1 MKLLLLSVAKI
12 VKLIN
17 RFQGIPNGNIFNN
30 SINVLISLSTVK
42 RKLERFVNNTI
53 VVKNPI
59 PDQLVKPVEARLPA
73 NTYMN
78 KDTN

>member
-1 MKLLLLSVAKI
+1 MEQISMKLLLLSVVKI

-17 RFQGIPNGNIFNN
+17 HFLGIRNGNISNN
-30 SINVLISLSTVK
+30 SINVLIFLSTVK

-59 PDQLVKPVEARLPA
+59 PD
-73 NTYMN
+73 
-78 KDTN
+78 

>member
-17 RFQGIPNGNIFNN
+17 RFLGIPNGNIFNN

-59 PDQLVKPVEARLPA
+59 PD
-73 NTYMN
+73 
-78 KDTN
+78 

>member
-1 MKLLLLSVAKI
+1 MEQISMKLLLLSVVKI

-17 RFQGIPNGNIFNN
+17 HFLGILNGNISNN
-30 SINVLISLSTVK
+30 SINVLIFLSTVK

-59 PDQLVKPVEARLPA
+59 PD
-73 NTYMN
+73 
-78 KDTN
+78 